1 MSSAGQARRGYDASG
16 RRAQARAT
24 RGRVLDTAHRLFVE
38 QGYAATSIA
47 QIAAAAG
54 VSGPTV
60 FAGFR
65 SKSNLLKEAVDA
77 AIVGDLEP
85 VPLADRVG
93 MRRVHEAATA
103 EEALTRFAALIAE
116 IAPRACPI
124 ALVAYAA
131 ADADPEIAALA
142 RTLDEQRLRGAAAI
156 ARTLVERLGAPA
168 RLAEVRDTIWT
179 LNSPLQ
185 YGLLVDGRG
194 WSVERYADWIRR
206 ALVALVATPG

>member
-1 MSSAGQARRGYDASG
+1 MPSTGQARRGYDASG
-16 RRAQARAT
+16 RRAQARAS
-24 RGRVLDTAHRLFVE
+24 RERVLDTAHRLFVE
-38 QGYAATSIA
+38 QGYAGTSIA
-47 QIAAAAG
+47 QIAAGAG

-65 SKSNLLKEAVDA
+65 SKSNLLKEAVDV

-85 VPLADRVG
+85 VPLADRAG
-93 MRRVHEAATA
+93 MRRVHAAATA
-103 EEALTRFAALIAE
+103 DEALTRFAGLIVE

-124 ALVAYAA
+124 ALVVYAA

-142 RTLDEQRLRGAAAI
+142 RTLDEQRLRGAEAL
-156 ARTLVERLGAPA
+156 ARTVVGLLGAPA
-168 RLAEVRDTIWT
+168 RLAEVRDTVWT
-179 LNSPLQ
+179 LISPHQ